1 MSLIIKVNTAAKG
14 NYGGTREKIKYIVV
28 HYTANNKD
36 TAKNNA
42 EYFKNNIV
50 GASAHFFVDENEI
63 YQSVPDYYAAYS
75 VGGNKYP
82 NTKGAKYYG
91 KCTNENSISVELCDS
106 VNSVPQRTE
115 DLAVKLIRNL
125 MAKHNVPISRVIRH
139 YDVNGKIC
147 PKTFVKDE
155 KAWNEFKE
163 RLKEVRYKT
172 IEELPEWG
180 KEIIEKLVAEK
191 KIADGNNLDLSED
204 MLRVLIIMN
213 R

>member
-75 VGGNKYP
+75 VGGNKYL
-82 NTKGAKYYG
+82 NTKGGKYYG
-91 KCTNENSISVELCDS
+91 KCTNNNSISVELCDS
-106 VNSVPQRTE
+106 VDFVPEKTA
-115 DLAVKLIRNL
+115 DLARQLIKNL
-125 MAKHNVPISRVIRH
+125 MKKYNVPINRVIRH
-139 YDVNGKIC
+139 YDVTGKIC
-147 PKTFVKDE
+147 PKPLIND
-155 KAWNEFKE
+155 KAWQSFKGG
-163 RLKEVRYKT
+163 LVEVRYKT
-172 IEELPEWG
+172 IKDIPSWG
-180 KEIIEKLVAEK
+180 KTTIEKLLKEG
-191 KIADGNNLDLSED
+191 KIADENNLDLSKD
-204 MLRVLIIMN
+204 MLRVLVIMN